1 MQDIFEMQAQIHGNS
16 LTFDI
21 QLKHVCFSG
30 DAMRISQVLTNLLS
44 NACKFTKQGAITLS
58 VRESAGQEGR
68 AALFFSVQDTGI
80 GIDET
85 DLKKIFL
92 SFEQGGN
99 RDQHTRELAW
109 DWRSAAV

>member
-80 GIDET
+80 GIDAVSYT
-85 DLKKIFL
+85 HLDVYKRQDLSAKRFD
-92 SFEQGGN
+92 
-99 RDQHTRELAW
+99 DQEL
-109 DWRSAAV
+109 